1 MDQRKV
7 RRSFVLDR
15 EENVVGVLSLDEV
28 SVVHPL
34 ASGEVLQAITAKA
47 QQDEAQTVED
57 LHPAYPC
64 PRAANSLN
72 RQKR

>member
-1 MDQRKV
+1 MEQRKV

-15 EENVVGVLSLDEV
+15 EEKVVGVLSLDDI

-57 LHPAYPC
+57 LHLAYPC
-64 PRAANSLN
+64 PRPTNSLN
-72 RQKR
+72 RRKR